1 MWWGTSVKKEVVLT
15 LRFDWFLASY
25 WCICVRVSQDQNTKE
40 TCKYQ
45 IYNVPNS
52 FEHLLP
58 PEVCASKP
66 PSNHE
71 AMAKQRPPSPE
82 DFLPELPLL
91 ALLFFAMAAAPNWLH
106 DSWQQF
112 CSGCLFGCFLSE
124 QFNGVLWVVQ
134 NSWVKHGQHSH
145 TCQDSVVNLD
155 GHTGPHAAWYC
166 W

>member
-1 MWWGTSVKKEVVLT
+1 MSQIEIQKKHANIKYIMSRTPL
-15 LRFDWFLASY
+15 S
-25 WCICVRVSQDQNTKE
+25 
-40 TCKYQ
+40 TCYLQKYG
-45 IYNVPNS
+45 
-52 FEHLLP
+52 
-58 PEVCASKP
+58 ASKP

-71 AMAKQRPPSPE
+71 EMAKQRPPSPE
-82 DFLPELPLL
+82 DFFPELPLL

-106 DSWQQF
+106 NSWQQF